1 MKKFLPD
8 NFVLFMLLMVALAIV
23 FPHPAGQE
31 SPINLSLL
39 TQIGI
44 GLVFFLHGANLSP
57 SKLSASIR
65 NWRAHSLIQATTFI
79 LFPLIGLGIYFGTA
93 DILSSELR
101 LGFFFLTAL
110 PSTIS
115 SSIAMTSIGKGN
127 VPIAVFNATLSSLLG
142 MVITPALIAIV
153 SAATMSN
160 FSLLNSIIDIAITL
174 LLPFIAGAATRPI
187 IGKLLADHKWFLS
200 KLDRGVILLI
210 IYSSFAQ
217 STLNG
222 IWQQFSILQF
232 TVTATI
238 VLSILA
244 IALGVTAFAAQK
256 IKLSEEDEVSAVFCG
271 STKSLANG
279 APIAQ
284 ILFAGSASMGFILL
298 PLMLYHQFQ
307 LIACATLAQRYA
319 KRIEA
324 KNQAPAASQ

>member
-8 NFVLFMLLMVALAIV
+8 PFVLFMLLMVALAVV
-23 FPHPAGQE
+23 FPQPASQD
-31 SPINLSLL
+31 SPINLSLVS
-39 TQIGI
+39 QIGI
-44 GLVFFLHGANLSP
+44 CLVFFLHGANLSP
-57 SKLSASIR
+57 SKLNASIR
-65 NWRAHSLIQATTFI
+65 NWRAHSLIQATTFM
-79 LFPLIGLGIYFGTA
+79 LFPLTGLAIYFGTA
-93 DILSSELR
+93 GFLSAELR
-101 LGFFFLTAL
+101 LGFFFLAAL

-153 SAATMSN
+153 SAATMNN
-160 FSLLNSIIDIAITL
+160 FSLLDSIIDIAITL
-174 LLPFIAGAATRPI
+174 LLPFIAGAAARPI
-187 IGKLLADHKWFLS
+187 IGKLLTDHKWFLN

-232 TVTATI
+232 ASTAII
-238 VLSILA
+238 VLIVLA
-244 IALGVTAFAAQK
+244 IALCTTALIARK
-256 IKLSEEDEVSAVFCG
+256 MKLSDEDEVAAVFCG

-319 KRIEA
+319 KRIDT
-324 KNQAPAASQ
+324 KNQTPAASQ